1 MNALVYI
8 DQKRKEYPALDFL
21 NRLAQSVAVSVTLL
35 YVLLPEES
43 QQQGEEI
50 LQRAARQLVSAP
62 VNLLIRWGDPINVLL
77 SEAHR
82 DRFDLLVLQSGVR
95 RRNMPRLEPLDQILT
110 HSMYP
115 MVLILRGKDRPGRR
129 ILACTAGWEERLE
142 VTRAAALLARSLE
155 ASVTLLHVAAGTV
168 PAMFTGLPALEESLS
183 DVLQTDTV
191 IARHLREAA
200 KILAASDVEAELELR
215 RGAPVD
221 EILRE
226 VKLGQYDLVVI
237 GRSRVT
243 NGLKELLMGDVMQR
257 LVSRVPVSLLVV
269 GEGALE

>member
-1 MNALVYI
+1 MNVLVYI

-21 NRLAQSVAVSVTLL
+21 NQLAQRVEVSVTLL

-43 QQQGEEI
+43 QEQGEET
-50 LQRAARQLVSAP
+50 LQRAARQLSSAP
-62 VNLLIRWGDPINVLL
+62 VSQLIRWGEPVNVLL

-82 DRFDLLVLQSGVR
+82 GRFDLLVLQSGVR
-95 RRNMPRLEPLDQILT
+95 RRRMPRLEPLDQILT

-129 ILACTAGWEERLE
+129 ILACTAGWEDRLE
-142 VTRAAALLARSLE
+142 VARAAALLARGLK

-168 PAMFTGLPALEESLS
+168 PAMFTGLPALEETIT
-183 DVLQTDTV
+183 DVLRSDTV
-191 IARHLREAA
+191 IARHLREATRL
-200 KILAASDVEAELELR
+200 LAECEVDAELELR

-226 VKLGQYDLVVI
+226 VELGRYDLVVI

-243 NGLKELLMGDVMQR
+243 NGLKEMLMGDVMQR

>member
-168 PAMFTGLPALEESLS
+168 PVMFTGLPALEESLS